1 MDIKLN
7 IKYRDLID
15 KNWKDSMKRSKHV
28 IDRMSERGISVES
41 IKEAIIKGSKMLR
54 EDKSIVSEYMW
65 FKVVYREFIINDI
78 KKIYPIT
85 VMEA

>member
-15 KNWKDSMKRSKHV
+15 KNWTDSMKRSKHV